1 MRKLIILAAV
11 FLLCTNAQ
19 AQWTDVNL
27 VNPVGYVPFAL
38 DGQPVSSV
46 DANVLTMTC
55 NANQSV
61 CGTAGINVQNFAEA
75 GPVNAQ
81 FASLSTHLNAAS
93 SGIAA
98 LNAQVSSINTHLAGP
113 VNAQFASLST
123 RLNAASSGITAL
135 NAHVSSIDTR
145 LAGLDSQISQMLA
158 AFSVDIKQANELA
171 VVAAAMK
178 DAIPNN
184 GDRYAFRMNM
194 AARDGNAA
202 GSVSFSAN
210 VSNSLRLSVDYGRGQ
225 NQSMLSG
232 GLNFSF
238 N

>member
-11 FLLCTNAQ
+11 FLFCTEAQ

-81 FASLSTHLNAAS
+81 FASLSTRLNAAS
-93 SGIAA
+93 SGIAT
-98 LNAQVSSINTHLAGP
+98 LNAQVSSINTHLAG
-113 VNAQFASLST
+113 
-123 RLNAASSGITAL
+123 
-135 NAHVSSIDTR
+135 
-145 LAGLDSQISQMLA
+145 LDSQISQMMA

-210 VSNSLRLSVDYGRGQ
+210 VSNSLRLSVDYGQGQ